1 MEDFAGQPQKQKE
14 PAGKSREHHEHQG
27 FETVQPSKYPRLAG
41 PLIVHARLP
50 AWIVSISS
58 HPVAAEM
65 YHRPKRHG
73 NGKCAA
79 REAIQFSEKDR
90 RYSLLGS
97 SRQSPY
103 YSHSRYIRII
113 FYIMATI
120 LASNGMFIRSA
131 ISYNLLN
138 R

>member
-1 MEDFAGQPQKQKE
+1 LEDFAGQPQKQKE

-27 FETVQPSKYPRLAG
+27 FETVQPPKYPRLAG

-73 NGKCAA
+73 NGKSAA
-79 REAIQFSEKDR
+79 CETVWFSGKTDDIHFWAR
-90 RYSLLGS
+90 AGNR
-97 SRQSPY
+97 
-103 YSHSRYIRII
+103 RII
-113 FYIMATI
+113 AVRDIFE
-120 LASNGMFIRSA
+120 
-131 ISYNLLN
+131 
-138 R
+138 